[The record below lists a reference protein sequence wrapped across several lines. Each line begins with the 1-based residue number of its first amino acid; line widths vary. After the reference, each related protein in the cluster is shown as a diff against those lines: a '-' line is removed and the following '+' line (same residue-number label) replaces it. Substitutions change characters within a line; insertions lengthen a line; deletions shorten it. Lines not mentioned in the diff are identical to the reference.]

1 MTATAMDLQKWA
13 ESDQLYLTMEQAA
26 SLLGSDRNDISV
38 MAASQE
44 GREALGFRVI
54 RIGSRTKIPR
64 IPFLRYLGY
73 EGTIKGASA

>member
-1 MTATAMDLQKWA
+1 MATCNDLQKWA
-13 ESDQLYLTMEQAA
+13 ESDKLYLTTEEAA

-38 MAASQE
+38 MAATQE

-73 EGTIKGASA
+73 EGNIKGASA

>member
-1 MTATAMDLQKWA
+1 MLAKWA
-13 ESDQLYLTMEQAA
+13 ESDKLYLTTEEAA

-38 MAASQE
+38 MAATQE

-73 EGTIKGASA
+73 EGNIKGATA

>member
-1 MTATAMDLQKWA
+1 MDLQRLA

-54 RIGSRTKIPR
+54 RIGNRTKIPR

-73 EGTIKGASA
+73 EGKIKGASV